1 MLNNVHEKVLI
12 LDFGVSYAQ
21 LVARIV
27 RELSVYCEVLP
38 YDADINEIENSG
50 CSGVIFVGG
59 EGNYNF
65 NVPILKVCENYK
77 LEDIKSFL
85 YETCKFKG
93 TWTEGAYTEMM
104 INAIKNQVGDK
115 EVILGLS
122 GGVDSSVCAALIHKA
137 IGNRLTCI
145 FVDTGLMRKNEPE
158 EIKNIFGSRGINLVM
173 IDAEKRFL
181 DKLKDVSD
189 PEKKRKIIGAEF
201 IKVFEEESAKF
212 KNASFLAQ
220 GTIYPDIIESGN
232 KHSETIKSHH
242 NVGGLPDYMKL
253 ELCEPLKYLFK
264 DEVRKVGEELGLPHE
279 MVWRHPFPGPGLGV
293 RCVGALCKERLDVLR
308 EADAIFIE
316 EIRKADLYDSIW
328 QAFAQLLPVKSVGA
342 RDGKRTYNETC
353 VLRAIHST
361 DAMSAKPVKISFELL
376 EKVAQRILNEVEGIN
391 RVLYDISPKPP
402 ATIEWE

>member
-1 MLNNVHEKVLI
+1 MANSGHEKILI
-12 LDFGVSYAQ
+12 IDFGTSYSQ
-21 LVARIV
+21 LVARKV
-27 RELSVYCEVLP
+27 RELNVYCEVIP
-38 YDADINEIENSG
+38 YDADKNESDAVNCVGI
-50 CSGVIFVGG
+50 IFVGG
-59 EGNYNF
+59 SQATDIKCPAIEIN
-65 NVPILKVCENYK
+65 ENYT
-77 LEDIKSFL
+77 ETEIKDFL
-85 YETCKFKG
+85 YNTCKCKG

-104 INAIKNQVGDK
+104 IKSIREQVGDK

-137 IGNRLTCI
+137 IGDRLTCI
-145 FVDTGLMRKNEPE
+145 FVDTGLMRKNEPQ
-158 EIKNIFGSRGINLVM
+158 EIKEVFGTRGINLVM

-181 DKLKDVSD
+181 DKLKDVAD

-232 KHSETIKSHH
+232 KHAETIKSHH

-316 EIRKADLYDSIW
+316 EIRKAGLYDSIW
-328 QAFAQLLPVKSVGA
+328 QAFAQLLPVCSVGA
-342 RDGKRTYNETC
+342 RNGKRTYNETC

-361 DAMSAKPVKISFELL
+361 DAMTAQPVKISFELL
-376 EKVAQRILNEVEGIN
+376 EKVAKRILAEVDGVN

>member
-1 MLNNVHEKVLI
+1 MGHEKILI
-12 LDFGVSYAQ
+12 VDFGVSYGQ
-21 LVARIV
+21 LIARKI
-27 RELSVYCEVLP
+27 RECRVYCEVVP
-38 YDADINEIENSG
+38 YDADEFDVSNCKGIVYAGGSDSKIKGFPVLSLDENWKEDEI
-50 CSGVIFVGG
+50 
-59 EGNYNF
+59 
-65 NVPILKVCENYK
+65 K
-77 LEDIKSFL
+77 DFL
-85 YETCKFKG
+85 YNICGCKG
-93 TWTEGAYTEMM
+93 TWTEGAYTSMM
-104 INAIKNQVGDK
+104 IDAIREQVGDK

-137 IGNRLTCI
+137 IGDRLTCI
-145 FVDTGLMRKNEPE
+145 FVNTGLMRKNEPE
-158 EIKNIFGSRGINLVM
+158 EIEKVFGGRGINLVM
-173 IDAEKRFL
+173 IDAEQRFL

-242 NVGGLPDYMKL
+242 NVGGLPDYMKM

-264 DEVRKVGEELGLPHE
+264 DEVRKVGEELGLPHD

-293 RCVGALCKERLDVLR
+293 RCVGALCKERLDTLR

-316 EIRKADLYDSIW
+316 EIRKAGIYDDIW
-328 QAFAQLLPVKSVGA
+328 QAFAQLLPVCSVGA
-342 RDGKRTYNETC
+342 RNGKRTYNETC

-361 DAMSAKPVKISFELL
+361 DAMTAKPVKISFELL
-376 EKVAQRILNEVEGIN
+376 EKVAARILGEVSGIN